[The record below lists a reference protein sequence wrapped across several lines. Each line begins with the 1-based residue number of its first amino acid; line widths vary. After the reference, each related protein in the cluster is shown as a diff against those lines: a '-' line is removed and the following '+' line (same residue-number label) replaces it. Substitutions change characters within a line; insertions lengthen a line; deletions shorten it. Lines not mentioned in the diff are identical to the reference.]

1 MLIPLSNLMKNK
13 CNITFFKMKDES
25 QLNLLYISP
34 LCSKRFVS
42 ELFQKTGKDPGF
54 AVQKFSR
61 LLVKGIVENDSKITA
76 LSIRPISRQLSSKV
90 FWGTKK
96 ETEDGMLYHYV
107 PFLNL
112 NYMRHVCLFFYCFFY
127 VLFWG
132 IGKREQKAIICDV
145 LSISAC
151 TGSLLAAKIIGVQ
164 SVGVMTDMPGLMM
177 CSSKDSLATKL
188 NKSYISS
195 FSSYVFLTE
204 QMNGVINKKN
214 RPYIVMEGLVDA
226 TSYNIQSSAEKTSS
240 RTVLY
245 AGGLHERYG
254 LKMLVNGFVMANIP
268 NAQLVIYGGGP
279 YVDELKRVCAEHS
292 NVVYK
297 GLADNSVVFA
307 EEQKATLLVNPRP
320 TTEEFTQY
328 SFPSKN
334 MEYMVS
340 GTPVLITRLPG
351 MPTEYNNYVYLF
363 DEETENGYAKCLKE
377 VLSKGE
383 EELKSKG
390 HSARQWVL
398 ENKNNVVQAGRIVK
412 LIKEVVNQE

>member
-1 MLIPLSNLMKNK
+1 
-13 CNITFFKMKDES
+13 MKDES

-34 LCSKRFVS
+34 LCSNRFIS
-42 ELFQKTGKDPGF
+42 ELFQETGKNPGF

-61 LLVKGIVENDSKITA
+61 LLVKGIVENDAKITA
-76 LSIRPISRQLSSKV
+76 LSMRPISRQLSSKV

-96 ETEDGMLYHYV
+96 ETEDGIRYHYV

-112 NYMRHVCLFFYCFFY
+112 NYLRHVCLFLYCFFY

-132 IGKREQKAIICDV
+132 IGKRKQKAVICDV

-151 TGSLLAAKIIGVQ
+151 MGSLLATKIIGIH

-226 TSYNIQSSAEKTSS
+226 TLYNMAVSVEKTSP
-240 RTVLY
+240 RAVMY
-245 AGGLHERYG
+245 AGGLHEQYG
-254 LKMLVNGFVMANIP
+254 LKMLVDGFVKANIP
-268 NAQLVIYGGGP
+268 DAQLVIYGNGP
-279 YVDELKRVCAEHS
+279 YVDELKQVCTKHS

-334 MEYMVS
+334 MEYMTS
-340 GTPVLITRLPG
+340 GTPLLTTKLPG
-351 MPTEYNNYVYLF
+351 MPLEYHDYVYLF
-363 DEETENGYAKCLKE
+363 DEESMNGYADTMRRIFAKPQ
-377 VLSKGE
+377 
-383 EELKSKG
+383 EELDQMGSRAK
-390 HSARQWVL
+390 RFVL
-398 ENKNNVVQAGRIVK
+398 ENKNNMVQAGRIMELVG
-412 LIKEVVNQE
+412 LTN

>member
-1 MLIPLSNLMKNK
+1 
-13 CNITFFKMKDES
+13 MKDES

-34 LCSKRFVS
+34 LCSNRFIS
-42 ELFQKTGKDPGF
+42 ELFQETGKNPGF

-61 LLVKGIVENDSKITA
+61 LLVKGIVENDAKITA

-96 ETEDGMLYHYV
+96 ETEDGIQYHYV

-112 NYMRHVCLFFYCFFY
+112 NYLRHVCLFLYCFFY

-132 IGKREQKAIICDV
+132 IGKRKQKAVICDV

-151 TGSLLAAKIIGVQ
+151 MGSLLATKIIGIH

-226 TSYNIQSSAEKTSS
+226 TLYEMPVLAEKNSP
-240 RTVLY
+240 RTVMY
-245 AGGLHERYG
+245 AGGLHEQYG
-254 LKMLVNGFVMANIP
+254 LKMLVDGFVKANIP
-268 NAQLVIYGGGP
+268 DAQLVIYGNGP
-279 YVDELKRVCAEHS
+279 YVDELKQVCTKHS

-334 MEYMVS
+334 IEYMVS
-340 GTPVLITRLPG
+340 GTPLLSTNLPG
-351 MPTEYNNYVYLF
+351 MPAEYHDYVYLF
-363 DEETENGYAKCLKE
+363 DEESMDGYANTMRWVFAKPQ
-377 VLSKGE
+377 
-383 EELKSKG
+383 EELDQMG
-390 HSARQWVL
+390 ARAKKFVL
-398 ENKNNVVQAGRIVK
+398 ENKNNMVQAKRVV
-412 LIKEVVNQE
+412 EVIR

>member
-1 MLIPLSNLMKNK
+1 
-13 CNITFFKMKDES
+13 MKDES
-25 QLNLLYISP
+25 QMNLLYVSP
-34 LCSKRFVS
+34 LCSNRFVS
-42 ELFQKTGKDPGF
+42 ELFQKTGKNPGF

-61 LLVKGIVENDSKITA
+61 LLVKGMVENGAKVKA
-76 LSIRPISRQLSSKV
+76 LSMRPISRQLSSKL

-96 ETEDGMLYHYV
+96 ETEDGIQYHYV

-112 NYMRHVCLFFYCFFY
+112 NYLRHVCLFLYCFFY

-132 IGKREQKAIICDV
+132 MGKRKQKAVICDV

-151 TGSLLAAKIIGVQ
+151 MGSLLATKILGIQ

-226 TSYNIQSSAEKTSS
+226 SLYNMSTPIEKNSP
-240 RTVLY
+240 RMVMY

-254 LKMLVNGFVMANIP
+254 LKMLVDGFMKANIP
-268 NAQLVIYGGGP
+268 DVQLVIYGSGP
-279 YVDELKRVCAEHS
+279 YVDELKRVCNEHS

-297 GLADNSVVFA
+297 GLVDNSVVFA

-334 MEYMVS
+334 IEYMVS
-340 GTPVLITRLPG
+340 GTPLLSTNLPG
-351 MPTEYNNYVYLF
+351 MPVEYHDYVYLF
-363 DEETENGYAKCLKE
+363 DEESMDGYADAMRRIFAKPQ
-377 VLSKGE
+377 
-383 EELKSKG
+383 EELDQMG
-390 HSARQWVL
+390 ARAKKFVL
-398 ENKNNVVQAGRIVK
+398 ENKNNVVQAGRIVENMQIID
-412 LIKEVVNQE
+412 L